1 MSRAG
6 AETRAR
12 VVQSAK
18 ERMRRQGVA
27 ATSMLDAITDAGASR
42 GSLYHYFPGGKAQLI
57 EEATAAA
64 CDEYDAAFALIED
77 MDASEAI
84 PAVVD
89 YWRAQVESTNY
100 SAGCPVAAA
109 ALSGD
114 DMSTARDRAGK
125 GFGTWTQMIESML
138 LTSGVP
144 ATRAPS
150 LASLVVS
157 TVEGA
162 GIVSLAQRSMEPIER
177 AADELLMAVDA
188 ARA

>member
-6 AETRAR
+6 AETRER

-27 ATSMLDAITDAGASR
+27 ATSMLDAIADAGASR

-57 EEATAAA
+57 EEATVAA
-64 CDEYDAAFALIED
+64 CREYDAAFALLEKL
-77 MDASEAI
+77 DAAEAI

-89 YWRAQVESTNY
+89 FWRAQVEGTGY
-100 SAGCPVAAA
+100 AAGCPVAAA

-114 DMSTARDRAGK
+114 EAEGARLHAGD
-125 GFGTWTQMIESML
+125 GFATWTGSIEKML

-144 ATRAPS
+144 AARAES
-150 LASLVVS
+150 LASLILS
-157 TVEGA
+157 TIEGA
-162 GIVSLAQRSMEPIER
+162 VIVSLAQRSTGPMEQ
-177 AADELLMAVDA
+177 AGTELLRIIDA

>member
-27 ATSMLDAITDAGASR
+27 ATSMLDAIADAGASR

-57 EEATAAA
+57 EEATSVA
-64 CDEYDAAFALIED
+64 CDEYDAIFGLVET
-77 MDASEAI
+77 MDARDAV
-84 PAVVD
+84 PAMVE
-89 YWRAQVESTNY
+89 YWRDQVESTDY

-109 ALSGD
+109 ALSGEE
-114 DMSTARDRAGK
+114 MSAARERAGA
-125 GFGTWTQMIESML
+125 GFATWTRMIEKML
-138 LTSGVP
+138 LTSRVP
-144 ATRAPS
+144 ASRAPS
-150 LASLVVS
+150 LASLILS

-162 GIVSLAQRSMEPIER
+162 VIVSLAQRSMEPIER
-177 AADELLMAVDA
+177 VAEELLKAIDA